1 MACIAMNLLPVTTQ
15 VDTLASNAYSL
26 SMFMVSRAHKNQ
38 AHSLWDTDLELW
50 IKEAATKNHT
60 T

>member
-1 MACIAMNLLPVTTQ
+1 MNLLPVTTQ